1 MEQHDVIIVGGG
13 PAGAACAK
21 ALKQEGVD
29 ILILE
34 KDKLPR
40 YKCCSGV
47 LFGQTQELLRQYFG
61 ADAPA
66 EVYCSNDKIIHVEDV
81 REWKRGSGYV
91 PYCWEIPK
99 DGKSFPTDFQNIWRN
114 LFDKWLVDI
123 SGAKCLDEARVKG
136 FEATADHVT
145 VHVDTGGDKSA
156 RTPAEYRCKYLVG
169 ADGGGSVVKRVL
181 KAAAPDSGQAGASV
195 SIFQSYFK
203 LESLGTL
210 KKAAWTVF
218 FEPEIGE
225 MLSCVHQK
233 GDYLLLCVGGFKG
246 RKLRESVERFKT
258 LLADEFGVKL
268 GAWWRDEGCQMELAP
283 PNLGEGRVILTG
295 EAAGFVYL
303 NGEGISAAID
313 SGYRSGKAVAQA
325 LRTGGD
331 AIGIFGE
338 NSKDIVEH
346 IKKCLAQIH
355 FLSV

>member
-1 MEQHDVIIVGGG
+1 MQEHEVIIVGSG
-13 PAGAACAK
+13 PAGSSCAK

-29 ILILE
+29 VLILE

-47 LFGQTQELLRQYFG
+47 LFGQTQELLREYFG

-66 EVYCSNDKIIHVEDV
+66 EVYCSNDKIIRAEDI

-91 PYCWEIPK
+91 PYYWEIAK
-99 DGKSFPTDFQNIWRN
+99 DGKSFPTDYQNVWRN

-123 SGAKCLDEARVKG
+123 SGAKYVDESRVKG
-136 FEATADHVT
+136 FEAASEYVS
-145 VHVDTGGDKSA
+145 VNVDNKASQGPT
-156 RTPAEYRCKYLVG
+156 EYRCKYLVG
-169 ADGGGSVVKRVL
+169 ADGGGSVVRRIL
-181 KAAAPDSGQAGASV
+181 KAASADTGPAGASV
-195 SIFQSYFK
+195 SIFQSYFN

-218 FEPEIGE
+218 FDPEIGE

-233 GDYLLLCVGGFKG
+233 GDYLLLCVGGFRG
-246 RKLRESVERFKT
+246 RKLRESVDRLRK

-268 GAWWRDEGCQMELAP
+268 GEQWRDEGCQMELAP
-283 PNLGEGRVILTG
+283 PYLGKGRVLLTG

-313 SGYRSGKAVAQA
+313 SGYRSGKAIAQA
-325 LRTGGD
+325 LRTGKD
-331 AIGIFGE
+331 AIGIFAE
-338 NSKDIVEH
+338 NSTDMVKH
-346 IKKCLAQIH
+346 IEKCLAQIH

>member
-1 MEQHDVIIVGGG
+1 METRDVIIVGGG

-21 ALKQEGVD
+21 ALKDEGVD
-29 ILILE
+29 VLILE

-66 EVYCSNDKIIHVEDV
+66 EVYCSNDKIINAEDI
-81 REWKRGSGYV
+81 REWKRGSGYTR
-91 PYCWEIPK
+91 YYWEIPK
-99 DGKSFPTDFQNIWRN
+99 DGKAFPTAYQNIWRN
-114 LFDKWLVDI
+114 LFDNWLVEQ
-123 SGAKCLDEARVKG
+123 SGAACLDESRVKG
-136 FEATADHVT
+136 FTAAPDHVS
-145 VHVDTGGDKSA
+145 VQVDTAGKGAS
-156 RTPAEYRCKYLVG
+156 EYRCKYLVG
-169 ADGGGSVVKRVL
+169 ADGGASVVRRIL
-181 KAAAPDSGQAGASV
+181 KAAAPDSGPAGASV

-203 LESLGTL
+203 LESLGSL
-210 KKAAWTVF
+210 KQAAWTVF

-246 RKLRESVERFKT
+246 RKLRESVDRFKA

-283 PNLGEGRVILTG
+283 PYLGQGRALLTG

-331 AIGIFGE
+331 AIGIVSE
-338 NSKDIVEH
+338 TSTDIVNH
-346 IKKCLAQIH
+346 IKKCLSQIH